1 MLWEHVVLFRFLFN
15 NSFHFLLRA
24 PLATFLLL
32 QLDGD
37 LLSSWDWLFDLG
49 FLVPPPELGVALL
62 GEDLLNSM
70 AIFKHVVRE
79 E

>member
-1 MLWEHVVLFRFLFN
+1 MVLFRFLFN

-37 LLSSWDWLFDLG
+37 LLSSWDGLFDLG